1 MGICGTGMASLAGML
16 KTQGHVVKG
25 SDQNAYPPMSTKLS
39 ELGIEIK
46 TPYQATN
53 LNPRPDLVI
62 IGNAISK
69 NHVEAEA
76 VLQQG
81 IPYLSMAACLHDFFL
96 QDKICLVVAG
106 THGKTTSTSLL
117 AWVLEYA
124 GLNPSFFVGGI
135 PLNFKD
141 NFKLDTGKYFV
152 IEGDEYDTAFFDKGP
167 KFLHYNPTHVLLT
180 SIEFDHADI
189 YRDLEHLK
197 SSFVQLLEIISG
209 MGSLVANLDFPA
221 VGEVLEKVNFKK
233 TVCYSTRKIAS
244 PSWIPG
250 QARDDV
256 DYNDIVFYPEKIQAT
271 PDGMCFHLN
280 GVEFLLPM
288 FGTHN
293 VSNAVGVALIAH
305 QIGIDLKTIAD
316 AFRTFKGIKRRQEI
330 IGEPHGIT
338 IIDDFAHHPTAVRET
353 IASIRARFPNR
364 KIWAVFEPRS
374 NSSKRDVFQKDYP
387 AAFLEADAVLIHD
400 VFMPEKVKDG
410 KVLNV
415 DEVVAQINQQSEH
428 LKAQHLS
435 GIDTIVSY
443 IKDHAKAGDI
453 LLIMSNGGFGGIH
466 QHLLNSLI

>member
-1 MGICGTGMASLAGML
+1 MSSRSIYLMGICGTGMASLAGML
-16 KTQGHVVKG
+16 KAQGHMVKG

-124 GLNPSFFVGGI
+124 GLAPSFFVGGI

-197 SSFVQLLEIISG
+197 SSFVQLLELIPG
-209 MGSLVANLDFPA
+209 TGSLIANLDFPA

-233 TVCYSTRKIAS
+233 TVYYSTKKIAS
-244 PSWIPG
+244 ALP
-250 QARDDV
+250 R
-256 DYNDIVFYPEKIQAT
+256 NDIIFCPEKIQAT
-271 PDGMCFHLN
+271 PDGMRFYLN
-280 GVEFLLPM
+280 EVEFLLPM
-288 FGTHN
+288 FGMHN
-293 VSNAVGVALIAH
+293 VSNAVGVALMAH
-305 QIGIDLKTIAD
+305 QIGIDLKTIAG

-330 IGEPHGIT
+330 IGEPHGMT

-353 IASIRARFPNR
+353 IASVRARFLKR

-387 AAFLEADAVLIHD
+387 SAFLEADAVLIHD

-415 DEVVAQINQQSEH
+415 DEVVARINQQSGQ

-443 IKDHAKAGDI
+443 IKDHAKTGDI

-466 QHLLNSLI
+466 QRLLNSLI